1 MVEITAI
8 SATDALITE
17 AFALRHE
24 MFVIEQ
30 GVPQELEVD
39 DDDKIATHLAAFSQG
54 RVVGTLRIVLHGCTA
69 KIGRMAVSTSLRKNS
84 IGCGLMEFA
93 ALTTS
98 RGGQSF
104 SRAGLCTRLLRTTWL
119 HARRPSIRRCRKSR
133 TWRCERIWANL
144 PNNRLLPRTGAL
156 EHQQRAAKT
165 HVATRPSLPFKLD
178 YWSPFQGGSE
188 RKALTSRPSGPD
200 LVSLRYK

>member
-39 DDDKIATHLAAFSQG
+39 DDDKIAAHLVAFSQG

-84 IGCGLMEFA
+84 IGRGVSSLPSQHRAVGNHSHAQVSARDFYARIGYTQEGPLFDDA
-93 ALTTS
+93 GNPARGDAKESGRTS
-98 RGGQSF
+98 RITDFCLELVPWNTSNERRKLMSQ
-104 SRAGLCTRLLRTTWL
+104 
-119 HARRPSIRRCRKSR
+119 HAPPCHS
-133 TWRCERIWANL
+133 NL
-144 PNNRLLPRTGAL
+144 TTGAL
-156 EHQQRAAKT
+156 SRVVPKEKRSRRGQADRI
-165 HVATRPSLPFKLD
+165 
-178 YWSPFQGGSE
+178 WS
-188 RKALTSRPSGPD
+188 R
-200 LVSLRYK
+200 

>member
-39 DDDKIATHLAAFSQG
+39 DDDKIATHLVAFSQG

-98 RGGQSF
+98 RGGQII
-104 SRAGLCTRLLRTTWL
+104 LTRRSL
-119 HARRPSIRRCRKSR
+119 HATS
-133 TWRCERIWANL
+133 
-144 PNNRLLPRTGAL
+144 
-156 EHQQRAAKT
+156 T
-165 HVATRPSLPFKLD
+165 HDLATRK
-178 YWSPFQGGSE
+178 
-188 RKALTSRPSGPD
+188 KALYSTMPEIPHVVMRKNLGEPPE
-200 LVSLRYK
+200 